1 MNIGERFKQL
11 RTEKKLSMR
20 ELADSLGVSHA
31 QVSKVEAGKITPSV
45 DFLNKAADYFNV
57 SISHFFMEKVKM
69 MDMPRLTVD
78 GTILSDEE
86 NESMIQLVRE
96 GRA

>member
-11 RTEKKLSMR
+11 RTEKRMSMR
-20 ELADSLGVSHA
+20 ELADSLDVSHA

-57 SISHFFMEKVKM
+57 SISYFFMEKIEL
-69 MDMPRLTVD
+69 MDVSGLTVD
-78 GTILSDEE
+78 GIKISDEE
-86 NESMIQLVRE
+86 KESMIQLVRKRR
-96 GRA
+96 G

>member
-11 RTEKKLSMR
+11 RTEKRMSMR
-20 ELADSLGVSHA
+20 ELADSLDVSHA
-31 QVSKVEAGKITPSV
+31 QVSKVEAGKITPSI

-57 SISHFFMEKVKM
+57 SISYFFVEKFEL

-78 GTILSDEE
+78 GIILSDDEK
-86 NESMIQLVRE
+86 ESMIQLVRK
-96 GRA
+96 GRE